1 MRLLYLHH
9 VPLTTQSANIIQVLH
24 MCQTF
29 QSLGVDVVLS
39 VPWVAGRTDCE
50 MRDLIENELGEPIK
64 FTVRSYPQYTIRGR
78 FATLGCYWGVREILQ
93 STGNVDVCF
102 VRNPFLAR
110 LALRSGMKTV
120 YESHDER
127 LHPTSSFMNMLYM
140 KMLLA
145 DVQSPGLVQFI
156 AISGALA
163 DIWRKRGVPARK
175 ILVLHDGVSS
185 HHYQSAKSLLEAR
198 SALGIRTDTKLVVYA
213 GSLYEDRQIEVV
225 LRLARVFSNV
235 TFMVIGGPD
244 HQKEWYDSIVRRE
257 ALGNVVFVGRV
268 PHQHVREYLFAADV
282 LLMLWSS
289 EVPTI
294 HVCSPLKVFEYMA
307 SGRVIVGHA
316 FPTITE
322 VLVDGETAFLA
333 TPANEKELE
342 KKLATALS
350 LTYPNLLAQKA
361 REIALTQYSWEA
373 RASRILEG
381 FGGETMQAVSQ
392 S

>member
-1 MRLLYLHH
+1 
-9 VPLTTQSANIIQVLH
+9 
-24 MCQTF
+24 
-29 QSLGVDVVLS
+29 
-39 VPWVAGRTDCE
+39 
-50 MRDLIENELGEPIK
+50 
-64 FTVRSYPQYTIRGR
+64 
-78 FATLGCYWGVREILQ
+78 
-93 STGNVDVCF
+93 
-102 VRNPFLAR
+102 
-110 LALRSGMKTV
+110 MKTV
-120 YESHDER
+120 FESHDER
-127 LHPTSSFMNMLYM
+127 LHPTSFMNMLYM
-140 KMLLA
+140 KMLLSDA
-145 DVQSPGLVQFI
+145 QSPGLVQFI

-163 DIWRKRGVPARK
+163 NIWRNRGVPARK

-198 SALGIRTDTKLVVYA
+198 SALGIQTDKKLAVYA
-213 GSLYEDRQIEVV
+213 GSLYGNRQIEVI
-225 LRLARVFSNV
+225 LRLARAFANV

-244 HQKEWYDSIVRRE
+244 HQKEWYNSIVRRE
-257 ALGNVVFVGRV
+257 SLGNVIFVGRV

-333 TPANEKELE
+333 TPANDKELE
-342 KKLATALS
+342 NKLAAGLS
-350 LTYPNLLAQKA
+350 LAYPNLMAQKA

-373 RASRILEG
+373 RASRILE
-381 FGGETMQAVSQ
+381 ELRREAMQTVSQ

>member
-1 MRLLYLHH
+1 
-9 VPLTTQSANIIQVLH
+9 
-24 MCQTF
+24 
-29 QSLGVDVVLS
+29 
-39 VPWVAGRTDCE
+39 
-50 MRDLIENELGEPIK
+50 
-64 FTVRSYPQYTIRGR
+64 
-78 FATLGCYWGVREILQ
+78 
-93 STGNVDVCF
+93 
-102 VRNPFLAR
+102 
-110 LALRSGMKTV
+110 
-120 YESHDER
+120 
-127 LHPTSSFMNMLYM
+127 
-140 KMLLA
+140 
-145 DVQSPGLVQFI
+145 
-156 AISGALA
+156 
-163 DIWRKRGVPARK
+163 
-175 ILVLHDGVSS
+175 
-185 HHYQSAKSLLEAR
+185 
-198 SALGIRTDTKLVVYA
+198 
-213 GSLYEDRQIEVV
+213 
-225 LRLARVFSNV
+225 
-235 TFMVIGGPD
+235 
-244 HQKEWYDSIVRRE
+244 
-257 ALGNVVFVGRV
+257 
-268 PHQHVREYLFAADV
+268 
-282 LLMLWSS
+282 MLWSS

>member
-9 VPLTTQSANIIQVLH
+9 VPLTTESANVIQVLH
-24 MCQTF
+24 MCHTF

-50 MRDLIENELGEPIK
+50 MRELIEHELGEPVR
-64 FTVRSYPQYTIRGR
+64 FTVRCYPHYTIRGR
-78 FATLGCYWGVREILQ
+78 FTTLGCYWGVREILQ
-93 STGNVDVCF
+93 SSGGVDVCF

-110 LALRSGMKTV
+110 LALRRGMKAV
-120 YESHDER
+120 FESHDER

-140 KMLLA
+140 KMLLSDA
-145 DVQSPGLVQFI
+145 QSPGLVQFI

-163 DIWRKRGVPARK
+163 NIWRNRGVPARK

-185 HHYQSAKSLLEAR
+185 HHYQSAKSLSEAR
-198 SALGIRTDTKLVVYA
+198 SALGIRTDKKLVVYA
-213 GSLYEDRQIEVV
+213 GSLYGDRQIEVI
-225 LRLARVFSNV
+225 LRLARAFANV
-235 TFMVIGGPD
+235 IFMVIGGPD
-244 HQKEWYDSIVRRE
+244 HQKEWYDSIVRRQ

-268 PHQHVREYLFAADV
+268 PHQYVREYLFAADV

-333 TPANEKELE
+333 KPANDKELE
-342 KKLATALS
+342 NKLAAGLS
-350 LTYPNLLAQKA
+350 LAYPNLMAQKA
-361 REIALTQYSWEA
+361 RETALTQYSWEA

-381 FGGETMQAVSQ
+381 LRREVMQS
-392 S
+392 